1 MRLTRTSPC
10 SRQNSPRDTS
20 NPQAEPNGQ
29 PRYCTTRNDTSP
41 ARSRARSTNR
51 MTDTVLTQSLTLA
64 AESGEVHRSL
74 LQYILKGGPIGM
86 IIILI
91 SLVAIGMIGAQL
103 FRIRRERLAPPD
115 LLADLRSLLGDG
127 NIDGAI
133 KRSSDEPGS
142 SYLARVVGTGL
153 TRASRSAFGM
163 LELRS
168 SVDEIGQLEVDRL
181 YRLTDGIG
189 LIASVAPMLGLLG
202 TVVGMV
208 GAFDAITLSDG
219 PARPDELA
227 GSISQALITTV
238 LGLIVAIPCTAMY
251 TFLRNRIDHLTTEI
265 DEQIEEII
273 SPLEAA
279 GGSEAANQ

>member
-1 MRLTRTSPC
+1 
-10 SRQNSPRDTS
+10 
-20 NPQAEPNGQ
+20 
-29 PRYCTTRNDTSP
+29 
-41 ARSRARSTNR
+41 
-51 MTDTVLTQSLTLA
+51 MTDPVLFSTTTLA
-64 AESGEVHRSL
+64 QSSGESHRSL
-74 LQYILKGGPIGM
+74 LEYVAQGGPIGM

-103 FRIRRERLAPPD
+103 FRIRRDRLAPPE
-115 LLADLRSLLGDG
+115 LLAVLRSLLGDG

-133 KRSSDEPGS
+133 KRCNDEPGAC
-142 SYLARVVGTGL
+142 YLARVVGTGL
-153 TRASRSAFGM
+153 SRASRSAFGM

-219 PARPDELA
+219 PARPDALA

-251 TFLRNRIDHLTTEI
+251 TYLRNRIDHLTTEI
-265 DEQIEEII
+265 DEEIEEII

-279 GGSEAANQ
+279 GGGEGQNA